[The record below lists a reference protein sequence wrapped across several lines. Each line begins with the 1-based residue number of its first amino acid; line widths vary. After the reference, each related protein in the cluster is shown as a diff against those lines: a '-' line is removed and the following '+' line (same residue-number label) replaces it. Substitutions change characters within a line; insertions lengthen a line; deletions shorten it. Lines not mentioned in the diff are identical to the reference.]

1 MKAVQFH
8 QYGGPEV
15 VALADIPDPQPAPS
29 EVLVEIVAA
38 SINPIDWKM
47 RAGLL
52 REFFDLALPHV
63 LGRDFSGVVRVVGAQ
78 VRDIAVGDEVFGVA
92 DAMRQGTHA
101 EMIAVDAGLLARK
114 PAALDHASAA
124 ALGAT
129 GMTLI
134 AAFEDAGSIERGHK
148 VLIHGG
154 AGGLGHLAVQ
164 YARHRGA
171 EVIATAGKA
180 NHDFVR
186 NLGADEVVDYT
197 ARDFAEAVAD
207 CDLVLD
213 TVGGEVHTRSV
224 AVLKPGGVLVYVTAM
239 PIPPYAVREDIS
251 VLRAPVRGTRAVFE
265 RLAGLVAEGVLSPA
279 IERRFPLGEAPAAY
293 ALSETGHARG
303 KTVLEV

>member
-1 MKAVQFH
+1 MKAIQFH
-8 QYGGPEV
+8 QYGGPEAAV
-15 VALADIPDPQPAPS
+15 LADIPAPEPAPS
-29 EVLVEIVAA
+29 EVLVEIVTA
-38 SINPIDWKM
+38 SVNPIDWKM

-63 LGRDFSGVVRVVGAQ
+63 LGRDFSGVVRTVGED
-78 VRDIAVGDEVFGVA
+78 VRGFAVGDEVFGVA

-101 EMIAVDAGLLARK
+101 EMIAVDAGLLAPK
-114 PAALDHASAA
+114 PEALDHASAA

-134 AAFEDAGSIERGHK
+134 AAFEDAATIARGDK

-164 YARHRGA
+164 YARQRGA
-171 EVIATAGKA
+171 QVIATAGKA

-186 NLGADEVVDYT
+186 AMGADEVIDYT
-197 ARDFAEAVAD
+197 SCDFAEAVTD

-213 TVGGEVHTRSV
+213 TIGGEVHTRSV
-224 AVLKPGGVLVYVTAM
+224 AVLKPGGVLVYVTAK

-279 IERRFPLGEAPAAY
+279 IEHRFALGEAPAAY

-303 KTVLEV
+303 KTVLDI

>member
-8 QYGGPEV
+8 DYGGPDV
-15 VALADIPDPQPAPS
+15 VALADIPMPEPASS
-29 EVLVEIVAA
+29 EVLVEIAAA

-47 RAGLL
+47 RAGLV
-52 REFFDLALPHV
+52 REYFELALPHV
-63 LGRDFSGVVRVVGAQ
+63 LGRDFSGRVRAVGGE
-78 VRDIAVGDEVFGVA
+78 VRGITIGDEVFGVA

-101 EMIAVDAGLLARK
+101 EAIAVDAGLLARK
-114 PAALDHASAA
+114 PAALDHAGAA

-134 AAFEDAGSIERGHK
+134 AAFEDAASISRGQK

-186 NLGADEVVDYT
+186 ALGADRVIDYT
-197 ARDFAEAVAD
+197 ACDFAEAVSG

-213 TVGGEVHTRSV
+213 TIGGEVHQRSL
-224 AVLKPGGVLVYVTAM
+224 AVVKPGGVLVYVTAQ
-239 PIPPYAVREDIS
+239 PIPPNAAREDIS
-251 VLRAPVRGTRAVFE
+251 VLRAPVRGRRAVFE
-265 RLAGLVAEGVLSPA
+265 RLADLVGQGVLTPVV
-279 IERRFPLGEAPAAY
+279 EHRFPLAEAAGAY

-303 KTVLEV
+303 KIVLEV